1 MIDRVFVNRIPDRSN
16 LTLSMLIDAEGY
28 LVPAKYIPSPNCDER
43 PDQDDISLLVIHAI
57 SLPPEE
63 FGGEGVIELFT
74 NQLNPQAHPYY
85 QALEGLKVSSHFF
98 IRRDGEIIQ
107 FVPCTRRAWHAG
119 VSCWQERTRCNDFS
133 IGIELEGSDNQ
144 PFAPVQ
150 YTRLAELTYA
160 IQAAYPVHDIA
171 GHADIAPQ
179 RKTDPGPC
187 FDWQHYRQAL
197 EKQIT
202 HD

>member
-1 MIDRVFVNRIPDRSN
+1 
-16 LTLSMLIDAEGY
+16 MLIDAEGY
-28 LVPAKYIPSPNCDER
+28 LIQARYIPSPNCDER
-43 PDQDDISLLVIHAI
+43 PDRNDISLLVIHAI

-74 NQLNPQAHPYY
+74 NQLDPQAHPYY

-98 IRRDGEIIQ
+98 IRRNGEIIQ

-144 PFAPVQ
+144 PFTPMQ
-150 YTRLAELTYA
+150 YTRLTELTQA
-160 IQAAYPVHDIA
+160 IQAAYPVHDIV

-179 RKTDPGPC
+179 RKTDPGPY
-187 FDWQHYRQAL
+187 FDWQHYRQTL
-197 EKQIT
+197 EKRIT

>member
-1 MIDRVFVNRIPDRSN
+1 
-16 LTLSMLIDAEGY
+16 MLIDADGH
-28 LVPAKYIPSPNCDER
+28 LVHARYIPSPNYDER
-43 PDQDDISLLVIHAI
+43 PDRNDISLLVIHAI

-74 NQLNPQAHPYY
+74 NQINPQAHPYY
-85 QALEGLKVSSHFF
+85 QELAGLKVSSHFF

-107 FVPCTRRAWHAG
+107 FVPCILRAWHAG
-119 VSCWQERTRCNDFS
+119 ISCWQGRTCCNDFS

-144 PFAPVQ
+144 PFEPIQ
-150 YTRLAELTYA
+150 YTQLIKLTQA
-160 IQAAYPVHDIA
+160 LQAAYPINDIV

-187 FDWQHYRQAL
+187 FDWQGYREAL
-197 EKQIT
+197 KAT
-202 HD
+202 R